1 MSLISFDGFSTYAN
15 LGSGSAVAT
24 APLPSNF
31 SFPSVLTPQ
40 DVGNRPILVRA
51 PGETRCWLASH
62 GGSSI
67 AANGAVLFSPASS
80 TPPTAGLGTTGCPV
94 FDLKQPLSTATK
106 FVVGYKMRLANSGTW
121 SFLPAPLHVLGS
133 FMTSPYTGQPGD
145 NFSLIVDQTAGAN
158 SQVSLY
164 TTSAAFNGGLLT
176 RTLVGVLGN
185 STFIFGNTIGGTQS
199 LADIPVNTVE
209 IEITSS
215 AVTVWINNVYVG
227 SVNADV
233 ASAGAGIRYFKTG
246 FGPQLVGQNASGNY
260 YFHSAVSDFYALNGL
275 GTTHNS
281 RLGKVKVVTRLPA
294 TDASVTFTR
303 PDTVNSNAEVAA
315 QVPPKNSPALTGVK
329 EGDTDLYAAP
339 AFDFTNEAIIAT
351 SVNIA
356 GFKTD
361 PSGND
366 LAPVLSIGGTKYAG
380 SAVSMPIGTSKIAV
394 GQAIFTVNPK
404 TGLAFT
410 KSDLDSTNFG
420 VKVAAPGS

>member
-15 LGSGSAVAT
+15 LGSGSAVGT

-31 SFPSVLTPQ
+31 SYPSVLTPN
-40 DVGNRPILVRA
+40 DIANRPILVRA

-62 GGSSI
+62 GGSSV
-67 AANGAVLFSPASS
+67 AANGAVVFSPSS
-80 TPPTAGLGTTGCPV
+80 GVPPTAGLGATGCPV

-121 SFLPAPLHVLGS
+121 SFLPAPIHVLGA
-133 FMTSPYTGQPGD
+133 FMTSPYTGQPSD
-145 NFSLIVDQTAGAN
+145 NLCVTVDQTAGAN
-158 SQVSLY
+158 SQVAVY
-164 TTSAAFNGGLLT
+164 TTSASYQGGILT
-176 RTLVGVLGN
+176 RDLIGVVGT
-185 STFIFGNTIGGTQS
+185 STFVFGNTLGTTQS
-199 LADIPVNTVE
+199 LADVPVNTVE
-209 IEITSS
+209 MELTASTL
-215 AVTVWINNVYVG
+215 TVWINNVYVG
-227 SVNADV
+227 SVNTNG
-233 ASAGAGIRYFKTG
+233 AGTGIRYFKTG
-246 FGPQLVGQNASGNY
+246 FGPQLVGQNASSVY
-260 YFHSAVSDFYALNGL
+260 YMHTAVSDFYALNGL
-275 GTTHNS
+275 GTTHTS

-294 TDASVTFTR
+294 SDASVTFTR
-303 PDTVNSNAEVAA
+303 PDTVNSNAEVAG

-380 SAVSMPIGTSKIAV
+380 SAVTMPIGSSKIAV
-394 GQAIFTVNPK
+394 GQAIFAVNPK

-420 VKVAAPGS
+420 VKVAAPGT